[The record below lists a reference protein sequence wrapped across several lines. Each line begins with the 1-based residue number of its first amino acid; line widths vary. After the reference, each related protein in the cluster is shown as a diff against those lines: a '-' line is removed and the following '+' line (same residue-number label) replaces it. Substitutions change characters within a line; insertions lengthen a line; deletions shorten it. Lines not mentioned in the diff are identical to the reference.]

1 MPYNPRDPNASDN
14 TVLHSIPKTYAGVVI
29 VALLGLIVLN
39 RVFGSVTV
47 TGGVK

>member
-1 MPYNPRDPNASDN
+1 MAYSQRDPNSPAS
-14 TVLHSIPKTYAGVVI
+14 VHAIPKAYAGVVL

-39 RVFGSVTV
+39 RLFGSITV

>member
-1 MPYNPRDPNASDN
+1 MAYSQRDPNGSAP
-14 TVLHSIPKTYAGVVI
+14 VHSIPKAYAGVVI
-29 VALLGLIVLN
+29 VALLGLIILN

>member
-1 MPYNPRDPNASDN
+1 MGYSQRDPNGS
-14 TVLHSIPKTYAGVVI
+14 TSIHSIPKAYAGVVI
-29 VALLGLIVLN
+29 VALIGLIVLN

>member
-1 MPYNPRDPNASDN
+1 MAYGQRDPNGSAGM
-14 TVLHSIPKTYAGVVI
+14 HSIPKAYVGVVLL
-29 VALLGLIVLN
+29 ALVGLIVLN

>member
-1 MPYNPRDPNASDN
+1 MAYQRDPNSRDQ
-14 TVLHSIPKTYAGVVI
+14 VHSIPKAYAGVVI

-39 RVFGSVTV
+39 RLFGSVTV

>member
-1 MPYNPRDPNASDN
+1 MPNPRDPNGPA
-14 TVLHSIPKTYAGVVI
+14 TVASIPKAYAGVVI

-39 RVFGSVTV
+39 RLFGSITV